1 MHEEDK
7 VNPKVEQEVKD
18 SEVRQKPELRQEVKE
33 PELRQEVKEPKFEED
48 TTSLATLTAPIAELT
63 KQIEKLEKM
72 NQNLLIQQHVDDVD
86 DSKLFSIF
94 NRYNRKR

>member
-7 VNPKVEQEVKD
+7 LTEPETGQEQE
-18 SEVRQKPELRQEVKE
+18 QE
-33 PELRQEVKEPKFEED
+33 QEQEQTE
-48 TTSLATLTAPIAELT
+48 TSLETLTEKISELT

-72 NQNLLIQQHVDDVD
+72 NRNLMLQQHVDDVD

>member
-7 VNPKVEQEVKD
+7 LTEPETEQEQT
-18 SEVRQKPELRQEVKE
+18 EQEQTEQEQPE
-33 PELRQEVKEPKFEED
+33 
-48 TTSLATLTAPIAELT
+48 TSLEKLTEKITALT

-72 NQNLLIQQHVDDVD
+72 NQNLMLQQHVDDVD

>member
-7 VNPKVEQEVKD
+7 VEPKVEQEVKEP
-18 SEVRQKPELRQEVKE
+18 EVRQEV
-33 PELRQEVKEPKFEED
+33 QEPKFVED
-48 TTSLATLTAPIAELT
+48 TTSLAKLAETISELT
-63 KQIEKLEKM
+63 KQIENLEKM
-72 NQNLLIQQHVDDVD
+72 NQNLMMQQHVDDVD

>member
-1 MHEEDK
+1 MHEEDILK
-7 VNPKVEQEVKD
+7 EADDRQKVEE
-18 SEVRQKPELRQEVKE
+18 SELRN
-33 PELRQEVKEPKFEED
+33 EVKEPKFEED
-48 TTSLATLTAPIAELT
+48 TTSLATLTEKISELT

>member
-1 MHEEDK
+1 MNEEDK
-7 VNPKVEQEVKD
+7 VTVLEHK
-18 SEVRQKPELRQEVKE
+18 QEVKE
-33 PELRQEVKEPKFEED
+33 PELRQEVQEPKFEE
-48 TTSLATLTAPIAELT
+48 TTSLATLTEKISELT

-72 NQNLLIQQHVDDVD
+72 NQNLMIQQHVDDVD

>member
-1 MHEEDK
+1 MNEEDK
-7 VNPKVEQEVKD
+7 VTEPETEQEQTD
-18 SEVRQKPELRQEVKE
+18 QEQSEQEQPE
-33 PELRQEVKEPKFEED
+33 
-48 TTSLATLTAPIAELT
+48 TSLEKLTETITALT

>member
-1 MHEEDK
+1 MNEEDK
-7 VNPKVEQEVKD
+7 VTEPETEQE
-18 SEVRQKPELRQEVKE
+18 QEE
-33 PELRQEVKEPKFEED
+33 
-48 TTSLATLTAPIAELT
+48 TTSIATLTAQIAELT

-94 NRYNRKR
+94 NRYKR

>member
-1 MHEEDK
+1 MHEEIK
-7 VNPKVEQEVKD
+7 EPKD
-18 SEVRQKPELRQEVKE
+18 IDPEVKE
-33 PELRQEVKEPKFEED
+33 TEVKETEVIETEPSDE
-48 TTSLATLTAPIAELT
+48 TTSLATLTEKISELT

-72 NQNLLIQQHVDDVD
+72 NQNLMIQQHVDDVD

>member
-7 VNPKVEQEVKD
+7 VTDPEIEQEH
-18 SEVRQKPELRQEVKE
+18 EQTAQE
-33 PELRQEVKEPKFEED
+33 QEQEQTE
-48 TTSLATLTAPIAELT
+48 TSLETLTEKISELT

-72 NQNLLIQQHVDDVD
+72 NQNLMLQQHVDDVD

>member
-7 VNPKVEQEVKD
+7 VTEPESEQEQT
-18 SEVRQKPELRQEVKE
+18 EQEQTEQEQPE
-33 PELRQEVKEPKFEED
+33 
-48 TTSLATLTAPIAELT
+48 TSLEKLTEKITALT

-72 NQNLLIQQHVDDVD
+72 NQNLMLQQHVDDVD

>member
-1 MHEEDK
+1 MQED
-7 VNPKVEQEVKD
+7 NKD
-18 SEVRQKPELRQEVKE
+18 TELRQEVKE

-48 TTSLATLTAPIAELT
+48 TTSLATLTEKISELT

-72 NQNLLIQQHVDDVD
+72 NQNLMIQQHVDDVD

>member
-7 VNPKVEQEVKD
+7 VTEPETEQEQT
-18 SEVRQKPELRQEVKE
+18 EQE
-33 PELRQEVKEPKFEED
+33 QEQEQTE
-48 TTSLATLTAPIAELT
+48 TTSLARLTETISELT

-72 NQNLLIQQHVDDVD
+72 NQNLMIQQHVDDVD

>member
-7 VNPKVEQEVKD
+7 VNPKVEQEVKEP
-18 SEVRQKPELRQEVKE
+18 EVRQEVKE
-33 PELRQEVKEPKFEED
+33 AELKQEVKEPKFEED
-48 TTSLATLTAPIAELT
+48 ITSLATLTETISELT

-72 NQNLLIQQHVDDVD
+72 NQNLMLQQHVDDVD

>member
-1 MHEEDK
+1 MHED
-7 VNPKVEQEVKD
+7 NKD
-18 SEVRQKPELRQEVKE
+18 TELRQEVKE
-33 PELRQEVKEPKFEED
+33 PELRQEVKEPEVRQEVQEPKFVEE
-48 TTSLATLTAPIAELT
+48 TTSLATLTETISELT

-72 NQNLLIQQHVDDVD
+72 NQNLLMQQHVDDVD

>member
-1 MHEEDK
+1 MHED
-7 VNPKVEQEVKD
+7 NKD
-18 SEVRQKPELRQEVKE
+18 TELRQEVKE
-33 PELRQEVKEPKFEED
+33 PELKQEVKEPKFEED
-48 TTSLATLTAPIAELT
+48 TTSLATLTEKISELT

-72 NQNLLIQQHVDDVD
+72 NQNLMLQQHVDDVD

>member
-7 VNPKVEQEVKD
+7 VTEPETEQE
-18 SEVRQKPELRQEVKE
+18 QE
-33 PELRQEVKEPKFEED
+33 QEQTE
-48 TTSLATLTAPIAELT
+48 TSLETLTAQIAELT

-72 NQNLLIQQHVDDVD
+72 NQNLMLQQHVDDVD

-94 NRYNRKR
+94 NRYNKR

>member
-1 MHEEDK
+1 MHEDDK
-7 VNPKVEQEVKD
+7 LTDLEHKQEVK
-18 SEVRQKPELRQEVKE
+18 EPELRQEVKE

-48 TTSLATLTAPIAELT
+48 TTSLATLTEKISELT

-72 NQNLLIQQHVDDVD
+72 NQNLMLQQHVDDVD

-94 NRYNRKR
+94 NRYKR

>member
-1 MHEEDK
+1 MHEED
-7 VNPKVEQEVKD
+7 N
-18 SEVRQKPELRQEVKE
+18 VKE
-33 PELRQEVKEPKFEED
+33 PEVNEPEANEPEVEVE
-48 TTSLATLTAPIAELT
+48 TTSLATLTETISELT

-72 NQNLLIQQHVDDVD
+72 NQNLMIQQHVDDVD

>member
-7 VNPKVEQEVKD
+7 LTDPETEHEQQEHEQSEQE
-18 SEVRQKPELRQEVKE
+18 QEQRE
-33 PELRQEVKEPKFEED
+33 
-48 TTSLATLTAPIAELT
+48 TSLATLNAQIAELT